1 MDYTL
6 IGDGVNLASRLEGA
20 CKQYWARILL
30 SEFTHER
37 LKGVYRLREVD
48 RVIVKGKT
56 QPVSVYECLDYHDER
71 SFPNLMENLGAFG
84 EGLARY
90 RDRDFEKAVHWF
102 EEALKANKGDKLSDV
117 YVSRCRQL
125 IADPPPE
132 DWIGV
137 WVMSE
142 K

>member
-1 MDYTL
+1 M
-6 IGDGVNLASRLEGA
+6 
-20 CKQYWARILL
+20 
-30 SEFTHER
+30 
-37 LKGVYRLREVD
+37 
-48 RVIVKGKT
+48 
-56 QPVSVYECLDYHDER
+56 
-71 SFPNLMENLGAFG
+71 NLGAFG

-102 EEALKANKGDKLSDV
+102 EEALKANQADKLSDV
-117 YVSRCRQL
+117 YVEPLPQF